1 MSSVRAIGLLVLS
14 ASSAFST
21 AITWNVNMLLDDGAT
36 VTGSFVFD
44 PDLPPPANP
53 TGFNISISA
62 ATPGILTEPLDDGLP
77 TSTFFPFDFT
87 PANSVAFGEEHFQN
101 EDFQDTSLFLFE
113 SDVAFPDPLNFPSP
127 LIFGFDLP
135 SPLTDSTNTTLTN
148 ANVDVN
154 FNRSFGECFDC
165 VPRTCFA
172 GASSSATGGL
182 CADSAAQTPEPGS
195 LGLVAFG
202 GCTLIFLVQRR
213 GFRKLKPGSSVNG
226 RTGWYWYRHLDKT
239 SPHG

>member
-113 SDVAFPDPLNFPSP
+113 SDVAFPDPLDQAIDNPRRSP
-127 LIFGFDLP
+127 LMGFGFDLET

-148 ANVDVN
+148 A
-154 FNRSFGECFDC
+154 
-165 VPRTCFA
+165 
-172 GASSSATGGL
+172 
-182 CADSAAQTPEPGS
+182 
-195 LGLVAFG
+195 
-202 GCTLIFLVQRR
+202 
-213 GFRKLKPGSSVNG
+213 K
-226 RTGWYWYRHLDKT
+226 WM
-239 SPHG
+239 